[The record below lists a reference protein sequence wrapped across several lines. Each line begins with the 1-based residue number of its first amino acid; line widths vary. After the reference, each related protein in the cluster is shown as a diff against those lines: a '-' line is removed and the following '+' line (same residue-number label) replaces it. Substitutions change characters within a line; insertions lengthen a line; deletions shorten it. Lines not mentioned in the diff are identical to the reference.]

1 MVRLTIWDNQEAYFR
16 ELNRISTRK
25 HQIVII
31 TSIIPRLHEV
41 YVKINAY
48 IYFTFQG
55 NYHSQPHLDRA
66 STLTT
71 ILISYNASKRR
82 INCYPKHDVI

>member
-1 MVRLTIWDNQEAYFR
+1 DKETSNFR
-16 ELNRISTRK
+16 ELNHIYTRK
-25 HQIVII
+25 NQIVII

-41 YVKINAY
+41 YE
-48 IYFTFQG
+48 

-71 ILISYNASKRR
+71 ILVSYNASKRR
-82 INCYPKHDVI
+82 INCYPK